1 LRRPSVLPSLVFSW
15 LVKLD
20 AIRSGFA
27 SSNLAA
33 RRKTA
38 LERFMRGFTFFD
50 CRIAQAVVE
59 KRKLNVH
66 SVQTCFSGSVQLSER
81 YCSRA
86 ALMKGRFFNE
96 IIRRRV
102 AGSCVSYIFVGMR
115 FDAPRGSLLW

>member
-1 LRRPSVLPSLVFSW
+1 
-15 LVKLD
+15 VKLD

-33 RRKTA
+33 RCKTA
-38 LERFMRGFTFFD
+38 LERFMRGFAFSN

-59 KRKLNVH
+59 KRESNVH
-66 SVQTCFSGSVQLSER
+66 SVQTCFSGSVPLSER

-86 ALMKGRFFNE
+86 AFMKGRFFNE

-102 AGSCVSYIFVGMR
+102 TVLCVAYIFVGMR
-115 FDAPRGSLLW
+115 FHAPRGSLLW